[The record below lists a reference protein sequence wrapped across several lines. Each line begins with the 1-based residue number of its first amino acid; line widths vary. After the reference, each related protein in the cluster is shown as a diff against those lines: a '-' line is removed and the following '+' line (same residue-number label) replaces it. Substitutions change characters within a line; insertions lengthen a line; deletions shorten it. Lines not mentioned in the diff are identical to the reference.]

1 MCFLK
6 VKLSVKVKLF
16 VSLLCVCAILPAKA
30 VPKMTYAVLGE
41 TLNPTRSLTHEL
53 FQLNDQNGEIIFT
66 GYMCVVLAANE

>member
-1 MCFLK
+1 
-6 VKLSVKVKLF
+6 
-16 VSLLCVCAILPAKA
+16 
-30 VPKMTYAVLGE
+30 MTYAVLGE